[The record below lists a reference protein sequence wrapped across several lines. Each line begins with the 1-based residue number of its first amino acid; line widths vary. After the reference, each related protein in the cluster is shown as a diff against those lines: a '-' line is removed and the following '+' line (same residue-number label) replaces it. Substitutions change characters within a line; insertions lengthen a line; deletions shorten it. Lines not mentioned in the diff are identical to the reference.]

1 MVGCTWVGW
10 LVLVER
16 NFILGAKIRF
26 PCFGAKALLAMH
38 EDGHRLGI
46 FGALGFV
53 IEALIK

>member
-38 EDGHRLGI
+38 EDGHKLYI
-46 FGALGFV
+46 FGVLGFV